1 MCVLLGAVT
10 IHFQVSFPI
19 SNLCHS
25 QPNLIYTF
33 RLLYSTH
40 PQPVLLVTHTEPL
53 SRSSLSFLLLEITH
67 PLHFRDLPGPSK
79 PHSSQTSP
87 NIAYTSTNYCLL
99 AKRFGK
105 NYYSPSTEPVPEHL
119 CQLLLETFNMP
130 HILALPPLLPAL
142 GSLYLPLAAFASFF
156 AASSLKSFAF
166 RVSRS
171 YHEI

>member
-1 MCVLLGAVT
+1 MP
-10 IHFQVSFPI
+10 FPT
-19 SNLCHS
+19 
-25 QPNLIYTF
+25 QPYIYFSST
-33 RLLYSTH
+33 LLYTSTTG
-40 PQPVLLVTHTEPL
+40 PPGYAYRTTFQIVSIIPASGNNT
-53 SRSSLSFLLLEITH
+53 SITFSWS
-67 PLHFRDLPGPSK
+67 PRLPGPSK

-166 RVSRS
+166 RVPITKYNTHRS
-171 YHEI
+171 SNATKFRG